1 MKNIKR
7 FLWIVL
13 WALFITNC
21 DEGAVIEPTE
31 DRELYYS
38 STTVC
43 SCYRSGMSVL
53 GNLIEHKDDMYKTLF
68 QELRMNCLTKYGT
81 QLFTPTYCNYP
92 DSLQMLM
99 DSLYSMGIDIN
110 D

>member
-7 FLWIVL
+7 VLWIVL
-13 WALFITNC
+13 WTLFITNC
-21 DEGAVIEPTE
+21 DEKIVIEPTE

-43 SCYRSGMSVL
+43 GCYKSGMSVL
-53 GNLIEHKDDMYKTLF
+53 GNLIEYKDDMYKTLF
-68 QELRMNCLTKYGT
+68 LELRMNCLTKYGT

>member
-1 MKNIKR
+1 
-7 FLWIVL
+7 
-13 WALFITNC
+13 
-21 DEGAVIEPTE
+21 
-31 DRELYYS
+31 
-38 STTVC
+38 
-43 SCYRSGMSVL
+43 MSVL

-81 QLFTPTYCNYP
+81 RLFTPSYCNYP

>member
-1 MKNIKR
+1 
-7 FLWIVL
+7 
-13 WALFITNC
+13 
-21 DEGAVIEPTE
+21 
-31 DRELYYS
+31 
-38 STTVC
+38 
-43 SCYRSGMSVL
+43 
-53 GNLIEHKDDMYKTLF
+53 MYKTLF